1 MVPDELKR
9 RISSA
14 RAKALGEE
22 YEEIPAF
29 SVGDGEPITLPEG
42 VEPKPEVPVTI
53 PQELLEREAASREAI
68 LSNLPP
74 APLRNTV
81 PKKVA
86 PKPKPEPIQAA
97 APTPPPSAVPA
108 VEPVVAAAPAAG
120 AAAIPEKLL
129 RRSAEAR
136 AKASGRSVEEVLAE
150 MTGAQPAASAPVE
163 EAVSEPAPAVEAPAP
178 TAVPTAAAPVA
189 PAPAGGFSVEEVAA
203 SLGMPE
209 ELLRRSAEAK
219 AKALGVPL
227 EQVLADTYGLSA
239 GGAPP
244 ATEQAPVAAAPQPA
258 APVVETPAAP
268 VAAAPAGSVVSLE
281 EAAAKLGMPE
291 KLLRRS
297 AEAKAKALGV
307 PLEEVLADM
316 LGVSAPAAEQA
327 PVAAAPQPAA
337 PVVETPAAPVAAAP
351 AGSVVSLE
359 EAAAK
364 LGMPEKLLRRSAE
377 AKAKALGVPLEEVL
391 ADMLGV
397 SAPAAEQAPVAAAP
411 QPAAPVVETPA
422 APVAPSEVP
431 VTVEPAGVVA
441 EPQAASLPAAA
452 GSDEVDPWPALFR
465 IELFTAIISAVF
477 LALLALAGPAPL
489 FEPASGVVDPSKAPW
504 YLLWMQQLLAWL
516 QPQVAAFFIP
526 LVIIVGLFAVPF
538 IDRSTDR
545 EGRRVGLLV
554 FGFFVLAL
562 VVLTILGFISRASGF
577 GYPWLGA

>member
-86 PKPKPEPIQAA
+86 PKPKPEPTQAA

-108 VEPVVAAAPAAG
+108 VEPVVAAAPAAD

-150 MTGAQPAASAPVE
+150 MTGAQPEASAPVE

-227 EQVLADTYGLSA
+227 EQVLADTYGVSA

-244 ATEQAPVAAAPQPA
+244 ATEQAPAAAAPQPA
-258 APVVETPAAP
+258 APVVEAPAAPAAP
-268 VAAAPAGSVVSLE
+268 VAPVAPAAAASAGSVVSLE

-307 PLEEVLADM
+307 PLEQVLADM

-327 PVAAAPQPAA
+327 PVAAAPQPVA
-337 PVVETPAAPVAAAP
+337 PVVEAPAAPVAAAP
-351 AGSVVSLE
+351 SE
-359 EAAAK
+359 
-364 LGMPEKLLRRSAE
+364 
-377 AKAKALGVPLEEVL
+377 
-391 ADMLGV
+391 
-397 SAPAAEQAPVAAAP
+397 APA
-411 QPAAPVVETPA
+411 TL
-422 APVAPSEVP
+422 
-431 VTVEPAGVVA
+431 EPAGVAA
-441 EPQAASLPAAA
+441 EPQVASLPAAA

-465 IELFTAIISAVF
+465 IEFFTAIISAVF
-477 LALLALAGPAPL
+477 LVLLALAGPAPL

-526 LVIIVGLFAVPF
+526 LLIIVGLFAVPF
-538 IDRSTDR
+538 IDRSTNR